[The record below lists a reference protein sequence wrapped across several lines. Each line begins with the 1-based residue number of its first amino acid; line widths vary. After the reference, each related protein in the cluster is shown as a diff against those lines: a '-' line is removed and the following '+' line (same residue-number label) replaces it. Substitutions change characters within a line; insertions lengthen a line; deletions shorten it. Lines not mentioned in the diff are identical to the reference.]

1 VLGSK
6 WVDTRSVPGPW
17 PIARRQVR
25 GRATGIPTIRGSQDF
40 AEQTAHQEEEEAMA
54 EQQQAAILRPE
65 TMVDEFK
72 KNRVTHV
79 VTIPDSETNYLY
91 ELMQRQPWLDVV
103 PASREGETFAIA
115 LGLSIG
121 GKVPVVLIQNTGM
134 MESGDSIRGMA
145 LDAGF
150 PLVMVVGYR
159 GWTRHGV
166 ITDTAARYTEP
177 FLNAFR
183 INYYLL
189 EQDSDGPRISLAFE
203 EARATKRPVAVLVG
217 DEYHGFNR

>member
-1 VLGSK
+1 M
-6 WVDTRSVPGPW
+6 
-17 PIARRQVR
+17 
-25 GRATGIPTIRGSQDF
+25 GISTTCGNPDF
-40 AEQTAHQEEEEAMA
+40 SDHTTDQEEEDAMV
-54 EQQQAAILRPE
+54 EQQQAAVLRPE
-65 TMVDEFK
+65 TMVEEFK

-91 ELMQRQPWLDVV
+91 ELMQRQPWLDIV
-103 PASREGETFAIA
+103 PASREGETFSIA